1 MQVGDLITLS
11 SSGTSTVALR
21 RDTPRM
27 RKVFKNKLPLMG
39 IVLKI
44 RKRAPEQF
52 NEYIIKWFND
62 PTGPIGRDGNH
73 SRSPID
79 YFWRKDLKFV
89 RKQNG

>member
-11 SSGTSTVALR
+11 SVATSSVALR
-21 RDTPRM
+21 REAPRM
-27 RKVFKNKLPLMG
+27 RKVFKNKPPLMG

-44 RKRAPEQF
+44 RTTRPEQY
-52 NEYIIKWFND
+52 NEYIIKWLND
-62 PTGPIGRDGNH
+62 PAGPTGRYGNH
-73 SRSPID
+73 SLID